1 MDNVGFGEGSSLIEL
16 VGTWLGIRDTDGC
29 ILGLDF
35 GSITLNG
42 RFNVSWSK
50 PGLVQDFVSNDSFF
64 PKDSIRSSVVPIFSP
79 L

>member
-1 MDNVGFGEGSSLIEL
+1 VDNVGFGEGSSLIEF

-42 RFNVSWSK
+42 RFNVSRSK
-50 PGLVQDFVSNDSFF
+50 PGSVQDFVSNDSFF